1 MKSAILALLGACAF
15 AAPAFAQA
23 LSGTGTAVIDGVID
37 NQEWIDAAAPLF
49 LADTPGGMETA
60 ALYVMNDATNLYF
73 GLVIV
78 YLGGAVDLSVEF
90 DASGDDETLT
100 AGDDGI
106 GCYSL
111 NDAARDGYRTESMAP
126 SDTSGGGSIDVA
138 CASSTTA
145 VSTYIEMSHPLDSG
159 DGRDIAVGPGA
170 VLPFFA
176 SIRVFPGAHDTHY
189 PGPAAGI
196 EAQIEIVPEPGTAA
210 TGVLSLLSL
219 LALRPRVRPRLS

>member
-1 MKSAILALLGACAF
+1 MKSAILALLGACAV
-15 AAPAFAQA
+15 AAPATAQV

-49 LADTPGGMETA
+49 LVNTPGGTEGA

-73 GLVIV
+73 GLVVV

-170 VLPFFA
+170 TLPFFA
-176 SIRVFPGAHDTHY
+176 SIRVFPGSHDTYY
-189 PGPAAGI
+189 PGPGAGI
-196 EAQIEIVPEPGTAA
+196 EAQIEIVPEPTSAA
-210 TGVLSLLSL
+210 SAVLVSVVLWLLRRR
-219 LALRPRVRPRLS
+219 AAAVRG